1 MCIGLFSNPWVIFGS
16 LAMIALQLLFTYTP
30 AMSALFDSALIG
42 WDAWWRILAVAAF
55 AYLVVGV
62 KKTITNQMKKRR
74 VAPVTEGHAP

>member
-1 MCIGLFSNPWVIFGS
+1 MHRPILQPVGHLR
-16 LAMIALQLLFTYTP
+16 LARDDRAPIALHLHP
-30 AMSALFDSALIG
+30 GDERAHSALIG

-62 KKTITNQMKKRR
+62 KKNHHQPLKKRR

>member
-1 MCIGLFSNPWVIFGS
+1 MCIGLFSAPWVIFGS

-30 AMSALFDSALIG
+30 AMSALFHSALIG